1 MATGTNSTPPV
12 VRVIEHD
19 PEACGP
25 RVDGDFRDTTKDGLI
40 GSKRPT
46 GTGAQRPS
54 FDEQYRCLVQAI
66 ISAPLGG
73 GLQAE
78 GEPEYD
84 WCHPDA
90 DWSQFS
96 IDKMSARDRA
106 ELEEAVAHA
115 RA

>member
-1 MATGTNSTPPV
+1 MITGTNSTPPV

-19 PEACGP
+19 AESCGP
-25 RVDGDFRDTTKDGLI
+25 RDDGDLRDATKDGLI

-46 GTGAQRPS
+46 GTGAQHPS
-54 FDEQYRCLVQAI
+54 FDEQYRRLVQAI
-66 ISAPLGG
+66 IFAPLGG

-78 GEPEYD
+78 GEPEDD
-84 WCHPDA
+84 WFHPDA

-106 ELEEAVAHA
+106 ELEEAIADA
-115 RA
+115 RT